1 MKRYYLFFLMMVFI
15 TLRAMAQSAREDLDR
30 VNQTYK
36 TLSSYSADLE
46 YVAYQSYTSKVPVQT
61 EKGEVKMKG
70 NSFYHKIGSMEVI
83 RNKEYVLTVD
93 HDDKSV
99 TKLDAVKESSGTP
112 FMNIDL
118 EKVFK
123 LCTSADYYEPAKG
136 SAGYSLVFPSTEY
149 SSVKIEYNR
158 KTNLIEK
165 MILFY
170 LSPSDLS
177 GKGEENAEKPRME
190 ISFKNALLNK
200 DIPSSFFTYE
210 KFIISLG
217 NNKYM
222 CTKDYKNYSFNNQTS
237 TNPY

>member
-1 MKRYYLFFLMMVFI
+1 MKRYYFFFLIVI
-15 TLRAMAQSAREDLDR
+15 SIVLNARAQSAKEDLDR

-36 TLSSYSADLE
+36 ALSSYAAELE
-46 YVAYQSYTSKVPVQT
+46 YVAYQSSTSKEPVQI

-70 NSFYHKIGSMEVI
+70 RSFYHKIGSIEVI

-93 HDDKSV
+93 HDEKSI

-118 EKVFK
+118 EKVLK
-123 LCTSADYYEPAKG
+123 LCTSVNYYEPAKG

-149 SSVKIEYNR
+149 SSVKIEFNR
-158 KTNLIEK
+158 KTYLIEK

-177 GKGEENAEKPRME
+177 GKGEETAEKPRME
-190 ISFKNALLNK
+190 ISFKNIVLNK
-200 DIPSSFFTYE
+200 DIPSSAFTYE

-217 NNKYM
+217 NNKYI
-222 CTKDYKNYSFNNQTS
+222 CTQNYKNYSFNNQTS